1 MGRRRILLV
10 FGTRPEAIKLAP
22 VVHRIRQAPDL
33 EAVVC
38 VTGQHREMLDQ
49 ALAFF
54 QIRPDFDL
62 DIMQPDQ
69 SLYEVTAHAIQRLEE
84 VVVRVQPD
92 WVVVQGD
99 TTTTLMGALAAYYAR
114 VPVAH
119 VEAGLRTH
127 NKYAPFPE
135 EMNRRLTSHIADV
148 HFAPTERARQN
159 LLREGITPETVFVT
173 GNPVID
179 ALLWAVRRV
188 EEDPTWVDPGV
199 WGRLGEE
206 TRRVVLVTA
215 HRREAFGEGLREI
228 GRAIRDLARRH
239 PDYVFV
245 WPVHLNPNVRRAVA
259 EVWGSAVRPR
269 RRGDRSDRREDNVL
283 LLEPVDYPTLVWLLS
298 RAYLVLTDSGGIQEE
313 APTLGKPVLVL
324 RDVTE
329 RPEGVEAGTAL
340 LVGPHYER
348 IVETVERLMDDAE
361 AYARIR
367 RAVNPYGDGRAAERI
382 VDILRGMG
390 KSDGHR
396 GGAGCVGDPF

>member
-1 MGRRRILLV
+1 MGRRRILVV

-22 VVHRIRQAPDL
+22 VVHGIRQVPDL

-54 QIRPDFDL
+54 QVRPDFDL
-62 DIMQPDQ
+62 AIMQPDQ
-69 SLYEVTAHAIQRLEE
+69 SLYEVTANAIQRLEE
-84 VVVRVQPD
+84 VVVRVRPD

-119 VEAGLRTH
+119 VEAGLRT
-127 NKYAPFPE
+127 NDKYAPFPE

-159 LLREGITPETVFVT
+159 LLREGIAPATVFVT
-173 GNPVID
+173 GNTVID

-188 EEDPTWVDPGV
+188 QEDPTWVDPLV
-199 WGRLGEE
+199 WDGLGTE

-228 GRAIRDLARRH
+228 GRAVRDLAHRH
-239 PDYVFV
+239 PDCVFV
-245 WPVHLNPNVRRAVA
+245 WPVHLNPNVRQAVA
-259 EVWGSAVRPR
+259 EVLGPVVRPR
-269 RRGDRSDRREDNVL
+269 RYGDRSYWSGGNIW
-283 LLEPVDYPTLVWLLS
+283 LLEPVDYPTLVWLLNRS
-298 RAYLVLTDSGGIQEE
+298 YLVLTDSGGIQEE

-348 IVETVERLMDDAE
+348 ILQTVEALLTDAE
-361 AYARIR
+361 AYERIS

-382 VDILRGMG
+382 VHILREI
-390 KSDGHR
+390 R
-396 GGAGCVGDPF
+396 G

>member
-1 MGRRRILLV
+1 MRRRILVV

-22 VVHRIRQAPDL
+22 VVHQIRQAPDL

-54 QIRPDFDL
+54 QVGPDFDL
-62 DIMQPDQ
+62 EIMQPDQ
-69 SLYEVTAHAIQRLEE
+69 SLYEVTANAIQRLEE
-84 VVVRVQPD
+84 VVIRVRPD

-127 NKYAPFPE
+127 DKYAPFPE
-135 EMNRRLTSHIADV
+135 EMNRRLTSHIADI

-159 LLREGITPETVFVT
+159 LLREGIASETVFVT

-188 EEDPTWVDPGV
+188 QEDPSWVDPLV
-199 WGRLGEE
+199 RDWLESE
-206 TRRVVLVTA
+206 DRRVVLVTA
-215 HRREAFGEGLREI
+215 HRREAFGEGLR
-228 GRAIRDLARRH
+228 AISQAVRDLAGRYL
-239 PDYVFV
+239 DCVFV

-259 EVWGSAVRPR
+259 EILGPVVRPR
-269 RRGDRSDRREDNVL
+269 RRGDRSYWSGPNVL
-283 LLEPVDYPTLVWLLS
+283 LLEPVDYPTLVWLLDRS
-298 RAYLVLTDSGGIQEE
+298 YLVLTDSGGIQEE

-340 LVGPHYER
+340 LVGPHYDR
-348 IVETVERLMDDAE
+348 IVQTVEHLIEDPE

-382 VDILRGMG
+382 VHILRDIG
-390 KSDGHR
+390 R
-396 GGAGCVGDPF
+396 

>member
-1 MGRRRILLV
+1 MGERVVMGRRRILVVL
-10 FGTRPEAIKLAP
+10 GTRPEAIKLAP
-22 VVHRIRQAPDL
+22 VVHRIRQASDL
-33 EAVVC
+33 EGVVC
-38 VTGQHREMLDQ
+38 VTGQHREMLDP

-54 QIRPDFDL
+54 QVRPDFDL
-62 DIMQPDQ
+62 NIMQPDQ

-84 VVVRVQPD
+84 VITRVRPD

-119 VEAGLRTH
+119 VEAGLRT
-127 NKYAPFPE
+127 NDKYAPFPE

-159 LLREGITPETVFVT
+159 LLREGIDPETIFVT

-179 ALLWAVRRV
+179 ALLWAVQRV
-188 EEDPTWVDPGV
+188 QADPTWVDPRV
-199 WGRLGEE
+199 RDRLESE
-206 TRRVVLVTA
+206 SRRVILVTA
-215 HRREAFGEGLREI
+215 HRREAFGEGLREV
-228 GRAIRDLARRH
+228 GRAVRDLAIRH

-245 WPVHLNPNVRRAVA
+245 WPVHRNPNVRRAVA
-259 EVWGSAVRPR
+259 EVFRSH
-269 RRGDRSDRREDNVL
+269 RSDGDGGNVW
-283 LLEPVDYPTLVWLLS
+283 LLEPVDYPTLVWLLDRS
-298 RAYLVLTDSGGIQEE
+298 YLVLTDSGGIQEE

-329 RPEGVEAGTAL
+329 RPEGVEAGTAR

-348 IVETVERLMDDAE
+348 IVQAVEDLMTDAE
-361 AYARIR
+361 AYARIS

-382 VDILRGMG
+382 VHVLASYSPR
-390 KSDGHR
+390 SNP
-396 GGAGCVGDPF
+396 AG

>member
-1 MGRRRILLV
+1 MVIMGRRRILIV

-22 VVHRIRQAPDL
+22 VVHRIRQASDL

-54 QIRPDFDL
+54 QVRPDFDL

-69 SLYEVTAHAIQRLEE
+69 SLYEVTANAIQRLEE
-84 VVVRVQPD
+84 VVVRVRPD

-119 VEAGLRTH
+119 VEAGLRT
-127 NKYAPFPE
+127 NDKYAPFPE

-159 LLREGITPETVFVT
+159 LLREGIVPEAVFVT
-173 GNPVID
+173 GNTVID

-188 EEDPTWVDPGV
+188 REDSTWVDPLV
-199 WGRLGEE
+199 REWLESE
-206 TRRVVLVTA
+206 TRPVVLVTA

-228 GRAIRDLARRH
+228 SRAVRDLACQH

-259 EVWGSAVRPR
+259 ETLGAVVRPYR
-269 RRGDRSDRREDNVL
+269 HGEPSCWRGDNVL
-283 LLEPVDYPTLVWLLS
+283 LLEPVDYPTLVWLLDRS
-298 RAYLVLTDSGGIQEE
+298 YLVLTDSGGIQEE
-313 APTLGKPVLVL
+313 APTLGKPILVL

-340 LVGPHYER
+340 LVGPHYGR
-348 IVETVERLMDDAE
+348 IVQTVEMLMTDVE
-361 AYARIR
+361 AYDRMR
-367 RAVNPYGDGRAAERI
+367 RAVNPYGDGRSAERI
-382 VDILRGMG
+382 VQVLQSYRPEAAQGRMG
-390 KSDGHR
+390 SR
-396 GGAGCVGDPF
+396 